1 MSTVQLPPHQQA
13 RYHAGCALRHLG
25 RALLASLRSPRILC
39 AVAAVAAVW
48 LLAGC
53 ESTPKTPP
61 VKPEGRDA
69 AVSAAGAK
77 TDAATAN
84 ADGRAD
90 DAQRRTGELLSKL
103 KSNVV
108 SARAAN
114 QGNPDGAPRTKV
126 EGELGVAEGRLGEV
140 QADPVELAAAAQRDL
155 LVEQGRAAEARAAYD
170 RAAAEARDQ
179 AAELAR
185 AQEDA
190 RAARL
195 ERDAARAQE
204 KAALADFERRLEE
217 NRLANQR
224 ALDALQARHQREL
237 DEAHQQVL
245 RDQVK
250 WLNRAAAGCAGA
262 AVLSFGLAVAF
273 GGLAAMRLVGPFSA
287 VLGFGALVCFGL
299 AQIVGLW
306 WFKWAILAVVLVA
319 LGVCAWWVLKKQHE
333 GTLKQKLEGKA
344 SSLQGLLT
352 QVIPVLDKAYEN
364 AEASGKE
371 LLDRTIFQPLS
382 STMNREE
389 KALVH
394 NLRAQ
399 PAGATASVPPNT

>member
-1 MSTVQLPPHQQA
+1 MSTALPTHLQA

-39 AVAAVAAVW
+39 AVAALAAVW

-53 ESTPKTPP
+53 ESTPKAPP
-61 VKPEGRDA
+61 VRPEGRDA
-69 AVSAAGAK
+69 AVSAAGARA
-77 TDAATAN
+77 DAATAS

-90 DAQRRTGELLSKL
+90 EAGRKTGELLSKL

-155 LVEQGRAAEARAAYD
+155 LVEQGRAAEARSAYD
-170 RAAAEARDQ
+170 RAAADARGQ

-185 AQEDA
+185 AQQEA
-190 RAARL
+190 AQARL

-217 NRLANQR
+217 NARANQR
-224 ALDALQARHQREL
+224 ARDELEARHRREL
-237 DEAHQQVL
+237 DEAAQQVL
-245 RDQVK
+245 REQVA
-250 WLNRAAAGCAGA
+250 WLNRAAAGCAA
-262 AVLSFGLAVAF
+262 LAVLSFGLAAMF
-273 GGLAAMRLVGPFSA
+273 GGLASLRLVGPFSA
-287 VLGFGALVCFGL
+287 ILGLGALVCFGL
-299 AQIVGLW
+299 AQIVGQW
-306 WFKWAILAVVLVA
+306 WFKWAILAAVLAVLA
-319 LGVCAWWVLKKQHE
+319 LVAWWVLKKQKE
-333 GTLKQKLEGKA
+333 GTLKQKLEGRA
-344 SSLQGLLT
+344 ASLQGLLT
-352 QVIPVLDKAYEN
+352 QVVPVLDKAYEG
-364 AEASGKE
+364 AEQSGKE

-382 STMNREE
+382 STMNRDE

-394 NLRAQ
+394 QLRAQ
-399 PAGATASVPPNT
+399 PTGATVAATPTT